1 MDSKLKPQLNN
12 NLIKTKQS
20 SGRFSQLLANEN
32 FQAFA
37 LFLLSLGLFL
47 LFWEWGAKA
56 KIFAKGMP
64 PASLTLKE
72 FWWWVTHPFFNN
84 GPNDLGIGWNLLISL
99 RRVAIGY
106 ILASLIAIPLG
117 IIIGMSKLAAKVFNP
132 YVQLLKPISPLA
144 WLPLGLYLFRDSEKT
159 GVFIILI
166 SSIWPTLVNTA
177 FGVANVNPDYLD
189 VSKTLGASRWQ
200 TIFKIIIP
208 AALPNIISGL
218 RISMGI
224 AWLVIVA
231 AEMLLGTGLGYF
243 IWNEWNN
250 LYIPNIIVA
259 ILIIGIIGLL
269 LDQIFA
275 FLENL
280 VSFGKKIS

>member
-1 MDSKLKPQLNN
+1 M
-12 NLIKTKQS
+12 
-20 SGRFSQLLANEN
+20 
-32 FQAFA
+32 
-37 LFLLSLGLFL
+37 LSLVIFL
-47 LFWEWGAKA
+47 SFWELGANA

-64 PASLTLKE
+64 SASVTLKE
-72 FWWWVTHPFFNN
+72 FCWWVTHPFFDN
-84 GPNDLGIGWNLLISL
+84 GPNDKGIGWNLLISL

-106 ILASLIAIPLG
+106 TMASIIAVPLG
-117 IIIGMSKLAAKVFNP
+117 IMIGISKIASKAFNP
-132 YVQLLKPISPLA
+132 YVQLLKPVSPLA
-144 WLPLGLYLFRDSEKT
+144 WLPLGLYIFRDSEKT

-177 FGVANVNPDYLD
+177 FGVANVSSDYLD
-189 VSKTLGASRWQ
+189 VSKTLGASKLR
-200 TIFKIIIP
+200 TIFKVIIP

-224 AWLVIVA
+224 SWLVIVA
-231 AEMLLGTGLGYF
+231 VEMLLGTGLGYF

-259 ILIIGIIGLL
+259 ILIIGIVGLI

-275 FLENL
+275 YLEKL
-280 VSFGKKIS
+280 VSFGKESS

>member
-1 MDSKLKPQLNN
+1 MAVSTRTKTSASLSRSPAKPSFEL
-12 NLIKTKQS
+12 
-20 SGRFSQLLANEN
+20 NEN
-32 FQAFA
+32 LKAA
-37 LFLLSLGLFL
+37 LVFLLSLGLFL
-47 LFWEWGAKA
+47 LFWEIGANA
-56 KIFAKGMP
+56 KWFAKGMP
-64 PASLTLKE
+64 TASKTLE
-72 FWWWVTHPFFNN
+72 ELWWWVTNPFFDN

-106 ILASLIAIPLG
+106 IAASLIAVPLG
-117 IIIGMSKLAAKVFNP
+117 ILIGMSKVASKAFNP

-144 WLPLGLYLFRDSEKT
+144 WLPLGLYIFRDSEKT
-159 GVFIILI
+159 GVFIIMI

-177 FGVANVNPDYLD
+177 FGVANVSDDYLN
-189 VSKTLGASRWQ
+189 VSKTLGASRLR
-200 TIFKIIIP
+200 TIFKVIIP
-208 AALPNIISGL
+208 AALPNIVSGL

-250 LYIPNIIVA
+250 LYIPNILVA
-259 ILIIGIIGLL
+259 IFIIGMVGLI

-275 FLENL
+275 YLENL
-280 VSFGKKIS
+280 VSFGRS